1 MRIGR
6 TNLGLLLALAAGL
19 ATPTGALAGP
29 KTEAYAVVAGT
40 VFREPGFAL
49 HGAEVRLQVKT
60 PPEGVKRLKPQKAVS
75 DGRGEF
81 AFRVPAGKAEYTISV
96 RAAGFVGEQK
106 PASVTADE
114 RVDVYFELRAVK

>member
-6 TNLGLLLALAAGL
+6 TDLWLLLAVAAGL
-19 ATPTGALAGP
+19 AACTGAVAGQ
-29 KTEAYAVVAGT
+29 KTEAYAGVAGT

-49 HGAEVRLQVKT
+49 HGAAVRLQVKA
-60 PPEGVKRLKPQKAVS
+60 PPEGVKRPKPQKAVS
-75 DGRGEF
+75 DARGEF

-96 RAAGFVGEQK
+96 QAAGFASEQK

-114 RVDVYFELRAVK
+114 RVDVYFELKAVK